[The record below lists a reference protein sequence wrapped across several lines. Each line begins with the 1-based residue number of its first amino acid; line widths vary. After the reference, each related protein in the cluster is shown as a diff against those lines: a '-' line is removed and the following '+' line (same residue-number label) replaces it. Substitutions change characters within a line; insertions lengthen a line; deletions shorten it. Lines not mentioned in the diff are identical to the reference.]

1 MDTIAMSAEDLPQI
15 YLVTPEV
22 FDIDSFPDQLANILD
37 SVEIACLRL
46 RLTTL
51 DENLIAKSADALRQV
66 AHARDVALVI
76 ERHALL
82 VDRLGLD
89 GVHLLDGGRNI
100 RNLRKDMGKDTILGA
115 FCNTSRHEGLSAGE
129 AGADYVSFGPIHTGA
144 LGNGSQVNPD
154 LLQWWSEMIEVPVII
169 EGGLTEKLITDLSNK
184 VDFFAIGPEIWN
196 TKDPLAHL
204 KKLAN
209 ARVS

>member
-1 MDTIAMSAEDLPQI
+1 MSAEDLPQI

-46 RLTTL
+46 SLTTL

>member
-1 MDTIAMSAEDLPQI
+1 M
-15 YLVTPEV
+15 
-22 FDIDSFPDQLANILD
+22 
-37 SVEIACLRL
+37 
-46 RLTTL
+46 

-100 RNLRKDMGKDTILGA
+100 RNLRKDMGEDTILGA

-129 AGADYVSFGPIHTGA
+129 AGADYVSFGPIHAGA

-196 TKDPLAHL
+196 TVDPLAHL
-204 KKLAN
+204 KKLAA